1 MKIPGQEIVQIAE
14 DAERWT
20 PQEILRWGLDRWHP
34 RIALASSFG
43 AEGMVLIDMASRI
56 RPDLRIFTLDTGFF
70 FPETY
75 ELIERVERRYGVR
88 IERVEPSLTPS
99 AQARIHGEALWS
111 RDPDRCCELRK
122 IDPLRKK
129 LQAMAAWITAIRREQ
144 SSSRATMRKIHWDN
158 KFGRVKLNPLAH
170 WRSSHVWEYI
180 RLKGVPY
187 NPLHDR
193 GYPSIGCTHCTRAVL
208 PGENPRAGRWP
219 GFVKIECGLH
229 TTETE

>member
-1 MKIPGQEIVQIAE
+1 MKISCQEMVQIPE

-34 RIALASSFG
+34 RIALASAFG

-56 RPDLRIFTLDTGFF
+56 RPDLPIFTLDTGFF

-88 IERVEPSLTPS
+88 IERLEPSPTPA

-111 RDPDRCCELRK
+111 WDPDRCCELRK
-122 IDPLRKK
+122 IGPLREK
-129 LQAMAAWITAIRREQ
+129 LSELAAWITAIRREQ
-144 SSSRATMRKIHWDN
+144 SSSRATTRKIHCDK
-158 KFGRVKLNPLAH
+158 KFGLVKLNPLAD

-180 RLKGVPY
+180 RLNGVPY

-208 PGENPRAGRWP
+208 PGEDPRAGRWP
-219 GFVKIECGLH
+219 GFVKLECGLH
-229 TTETE
+229 TTEME